1 MRTVL
6 VCILISVLAFG
17 QPALRRF
24 RILETGVFHGQ
35 DVDLAQP
42 TAWVGVY
49 CKEDSCTAQ
58 PATVR
63 STRVLD
69 PVGDDAPE
77 SPTATSIEVS
87 TPDQPLFLVRGISA
101 SRRPLP
107 TLFVGERSMV
117 SGDQFDFA
125 TAGTKYALHVEGEKF
140 EQNELPEGSRLVL
153 LNGSARQVLFSVP
166 KKGNDP
172 HITVLWVGDLDG
184 DGKPDLYL
192 DTSWHY
198 NVSHKVLWLSSLA
211 KRGEMVGQA
220 AIFET
225 TGC

>member
-1 MRTVL
+1 MKTVL
-6 VCILISVLAFG
+6 VCLLISVLAFG
-17 QPALRRF
+17 QAASRRF

-42 TAWVGVY
+42 AAWVGIY
-49 CKEDSCTAQ
+49 CKEDTCVAQ
-58 PATVR
+58 PTTLR
-63 STRVLD
+63 STRVPD

-87 TPDQPLFLVRGISA
+87 THDQPLFLVRGISA

-107 TLFVGERSMV
+107 TFFVGARSMV
-117 SGDQFDFA
+117 SGDQFDVA
-125 TAGTKYALHVEGEKF
+125 TAGTKYALRVEGEKL
-140 EQNELPEGSRLVL
+140 EQNELPQGSRLIL
-153 LNGSARQVLFSVP
+153 SNGSSRQVLFSVP
-166 KKGNDP
+166 KNSNDP
-172 HITVLWVGDLDG
+172 HISVLWVGDLDG

-192 DTSWHY
+192 DASWHY
-198 NVSHKVLWLSSLA
+198 NLAHKVLWLSSLA

-220 AIFET
+220 AVFET